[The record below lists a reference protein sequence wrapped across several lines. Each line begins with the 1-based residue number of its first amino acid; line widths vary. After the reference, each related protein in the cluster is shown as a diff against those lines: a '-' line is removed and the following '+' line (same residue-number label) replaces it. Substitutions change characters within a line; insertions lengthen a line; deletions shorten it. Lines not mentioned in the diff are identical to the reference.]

1 MRIGARTIKTGLAVT
16 LTILLVNA
24 LESKINNVGYNIA
37 GMAAVT
43 AIIGMKPS
51 IKGSLETFKNRA
63 IATFIGSLIA
73 FILALTLGLNAL
85 CLGLGSIAII
95 LICLKLGLNE
105 SIRFAL
111 VTLAAVGTN
120 HDDFRTLEVIY
131 RVSGMLVGL
140 SVSTGLNIIFMPP
153 DHTGDL
159 KVKINDLRV
168 KFEDL
173 YESSINDIIRKEK
186 VEKEI
191 IKDERQ
197 AIRDELDEARD
208 VYSLLIEDVL
218 PKDKKMLRKYRR
230 SINAIQ
236 SNLDRLMALHR
247 SVVFMPGGSKYTVL
261 RQELYDYLEYLLA
274 LHRQVYGYIALN
286 EDYTEVKKVVDAE
299 KIRKKIVRLI
309 KTSDKEDDF
318 EFYNVYFEAARIN
331 EKLEQLKSEFD
342 LHGVSPTRGTD
353 SLVGISTSSHPF
365 RNNF

>member
-1 MRIGARTIKTGLAVT
+1 MLHFTHLLPFGIWNKDGDLCPMRIGARTIKTGLAVT

-186 VEKEI
+186 V
-191 IKDERQ
+191 
-197 AIRDELDEARD
+197 
-208 VYSLLIEDVL
+208 
-218 PKDKKMLRKYRR
+218 
-230 SINAIQ
+230 
-236 SNLDRLMALHR
+236 
-247 SVVFMPGGSKYTVL
+247 
-261 RQELYDYLEYLLA
+261 YD
-274 LHRQVYGYIALN
+274 
-286 EDYTEVKKVVDAE
+286 
-299 KIRKKIVRLI
+299 
-309 KTSDKEDDF
+309 
-318 EFYNVYFEAARIN
+318 
-331 EKLEQLKSEFD
+331 
-342 LHGVSPTRGTD
+342 
-353 SLVGISTSSHPF
+353 
-365 RNNF
+365 